1 MRIEDAQR
9 EVRTVFLGSFVGS
22 LVSGAIWLLSA
33 ALVTLGQRR
42 AGILALAVGGA
53 FIFPITQL
61 ALRAMGRK
69 ASLDPANPMNG
80 LAAQV
85 AFTIP
90 LAIPLIAA
98 TTLYHGEW
106 FYPAFMVIVG
116 AHYLP
121 FVTLYGMWQFAV
133 LCGALV
139 GGGVAIG
146 MLAPHSWPLGGW
158 VTGVVLIV
166 WGFYARSVVGAE
178 KSAMSGKG

>member
-9 EVRTVFLGSFVGS
+9 EVRSTFIGSFPGS
-22 LVSGAIWLLSA
+22 LVSGAIWVLSA
-33 ALVTLGQRR
+33 AFVTWGSRR
-42 AGILALAVGGA
+42 VGILMLAVGGA
-53 FIFPITQL
+53 FIFPLTQL
-61 ALRAMGRK
+61 VLRAMGRR
-69 ASLDPANPMNG
+69 ATLDPANPMNG

-90 LAIPLIAA
+90 MAIPLIAA

-106 FYPAFMVIVG
+106 FYPAFMIIVG

-133 LCGALV
+133 LCGVLV
-139 GGGVAIG
+139 AGGVAIG

-166 WGFYARSVVGAE
+166 WGLYARSVALAE
-178 KSAMSGKG
+178 SRRASPA